1 MKLITT
7 RHDEGLRA
15 LLRTTERVSV
25 VVGADRPSPLRA
37 IDWALLTIV
46 GVAGFALGRHT
57 GLESGTNRTDAYWS
71 KTWKEGQR

>member
-25 VVGADRPSPLRA
+25 VVGAEVPSPLRP
-37 IDWALLTIV
+37 IDYFLLTFV
-46 GVAGFALGRHT
+46 GLAGFMLGRHT
-57 GLESGTNRTDAYWS
+57 GKHSTSRRLETR
-71 KTWKEGQR
+71 